1 MKIFHPGFSKAN
13 LISSSKRYIYL
24 LRIFLISLA
33 VGAFLLPVAAYGEER
48 SEEVQTTF
56 VTTARLNLRPTPG
69 TDGERLA
76 LAGAGARV
84 EVTDFRDGVWF
95 AVDYNGQQGY
105 MYARYLRELNVTG
118 GAVDS
123 AVEAVG
129 QVEMLEWSVVR
140 DILPRNTP
148 VTIIDVR
155 TGLSYQV
162 ISFSHGSH
170 ADVFPVT
177 PEDTA
182 IMRQAF
188 GGRWTW
194 TPRPILVVVGERTIA
209 ASINGMPHGGGVNR
223 GNNMNGHVCIHFL
236 GSRTHNGNRS
246 HENDHQNAVRAAYN
260 AASH

>member
-1 MKIFHPGFSKAN
+1 MKIFCNGFSKTILSGKN
-13 LISSSKRYIYL
+13 KKYMCL
-24 LRIFLISLA
+24 LKVFLISL
-33 VGAFLLPVAAYGEER
+33 VLSISLLPVAAYGEER

-69 TDGERLA
+69 TDGERIV
-76 LAGAGARV
+76 LAGVGARV

-95 AVDYNGQQGY
+95 AVDYNGLQGY
-105 MYARYLRELNVTG
+105 MYARYLRELNTAG
-118 GAVDS
+118 GAAIDT
-123 AVEAVG
+123 VG
-129 QVEMLEWSVVR
+129 QAEMLEWSVVR
-140 DILPRNTP
+140 DIIPRNTP
-148 VTIIDVR
+148 ITIIDVH

-177 PEDTA
+177 PEDTE
-182 IMRQAF
+182 IMRQVF

-194 TPRPILVVVGERTIA
+194 TPRPILVVVGERTFA
-209 ASINGMPHGGGVNR
+209 ASMSGMPHGGGGNR

-246 HENDHQNAVRAAYN
+246 HERDHQNAVRAAYN
-260 AASH
+260 AASNW